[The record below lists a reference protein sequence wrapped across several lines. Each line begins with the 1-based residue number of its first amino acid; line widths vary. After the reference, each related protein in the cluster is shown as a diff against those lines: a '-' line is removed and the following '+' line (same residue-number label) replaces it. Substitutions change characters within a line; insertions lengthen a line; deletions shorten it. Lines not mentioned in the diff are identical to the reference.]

1 MAFTLTTA
9 EGSDFIDRLKI
20 VKEMFDALSNKKEK
34 VGFALIGNRRVGK
47 SSILKEV
54 KRKLTKTSVPCIYY
68 SLWNRPEADVEEF
81 SFKLTQLILEEY
93 RSRLGLKYKIKNLIS
108 SPIEHI
114 KEVLNDLNIS
124 VSLKDLIEINITR
137 KEKLCSL
144 DALEDVFKLCDK
156 LENETGARIIIML
169 DEFPDIRNLKI
180 CKHKAGD
187 KIFKSL
193 RTIYEN
199 SQSVI
204 LTVAGSSKTMM
215 ENAVV
220 DRASPFYRQFITKK
234 ILPLEKKYV
243 KELIEKNISAPVGK
257 DAIESIY
264 ELSFGIPFY
273 VQFIG
278 RQLLK
283 KNKSINKED
292 IKVAFDEILT
302 QEGHLLFAG
311 EFDRLNLN
319 EKSIVIEMSK
329 GASAISILAKNL
341 KKDKSHI
348 NAYLSY
354 LEAKSVVF
362 KEERGKYQLEDPVFA
377 CWIKK
382 NYG

>member
-1 MAFTLTTA
+1 
-9 EGSDFIDRLKI
+9 
-20 VKEMFDALSNKKEK
+20 
-34 VGFALIGNRRVGK
+34 
-47 SSILKEV
+47 
-54 KRKLTKTSVPCIYY
+54 
-68 SLWNRPEADVEEF
+68 
-81 SFKLTQLILEEY
+81 
-93 RSRLGLKYKIKNLIS
+93 
-108 SPIEHI
+108 
-114 KEVLNDLNIS
+114 
-124 VSLKDLIEINITR
+124 
-137 KEKLCSL
+137 
-144 DALEDVFKLCDK
+144 
-156 LENETGARIIIML
+156 
-169 DEFPDIRNLKI
+169 
-180 CKHKAGD
+180 
-187 KIFKSL
+187 
-193 RTIYEN
+193 
-199 SQSVI
+199 
-204 LTVAGSSKTMM
+204 MM

-220 DRASPFYRQFITKK
+220 DKASPFYRQFIIKK

-243 KELIEKNISAPVGK
+243 KELIEKNISAPVEK

-292 IKVAFDEILT
+292 IKTAFDEILT

-311 EFDRLNLN
+311 EFERLNLN

-348 NAYLSY
+348 NTYLSY

-362 KEERGKYQLEDPVFA
+362 KEERGKYKLEDPVFA
-377 CWIKK
+377 CWIKM